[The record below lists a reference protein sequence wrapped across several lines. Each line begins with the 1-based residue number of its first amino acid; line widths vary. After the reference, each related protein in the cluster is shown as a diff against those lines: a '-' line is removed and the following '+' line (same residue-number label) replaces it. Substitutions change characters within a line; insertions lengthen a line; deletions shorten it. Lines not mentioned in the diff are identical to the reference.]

1 MSKPD
6 SARRP
11 AAIQD
16 AFDALVAA
24 LRSRLH
30 QGSEIPID
38 ACERFVQRLG
48 GLSGTP
54 IVRAYPADSGPPLP
68 ILAQLPA
75 ALGVARDAVP
85 DLADP
90 LEAMLPALN
99 WTQNPNYRRHPPSVD
114 FLGRY
119 GYAQFAGPS
128 NIPTLAASGEL
139 ALGVLLLAPG
149 TVYPAHAHPAEEVY
163 LPLAP
168 ARWQRGEEGWR
179 DRRAG
184 DLVHHPSGMVHATQ
198 AGEAPLLALYLWLG
212 DLETAARIVGA

>member
-1 MSKPD
+1 MARSD
-6 SARRP
+6 SARHPIATR
-11 AAIQD
+11 D

-48 GLSGTP
+48 QLSGRRLASEP
-54 IVRAYPADSGPPLP
+54 PPAAGPSLP
-68 ILAQLPA
+68 ILAQMPRALA
-75 ALGVARDAVP
+75 AARDAVP

-90 LEAMLPALN
+90 LEALLPGLS
-99 WTQNPNYRRHPPSVD
+99 WTQNPNYRRHPPAVD
-114 FLGRY
+114 FLDRY
-119 GYAQFAGPS
+119 GYAQFAGPA
-128 NIPTLAASGEL
+128 NVPTLATSEEL
-139 ALGVLLLAPG
+139 ALGVLMLAPG
-149 TVYPAHAHPAEEVY
+149 TVYPPHAHPAEELY

-212 DLETAARIVGA
+212 DLGTAARIVGA

>member
-1 MSKPD
+1 MPKTD
-6 SARRP
+6 SARVP
-11 AAIQD
+11 AAAQD
-16 AFDALVAA
+16 AFNALVAA

-48 GLSGTP
+48 ELSGTP
-54 IVRAYPADSGPPLP
+54 IARDPAADAGSPLP

-75 ALGVARDAVP
+75 ALGAARDAVP

-90 LEAMLPALN
+90 LAEMLPALS
-99 WTQNPNYRRHPPSVD
+99 WTQNPNYRRHPPSSG
-114 FLGRY
+114 FLARY
-119 GYAQFAGPS
+119 GYAQLAGPS
-128 NIPTLAASGEL
+128 NIPTLVAKEDL
-139 ALGVLLLAPG
+139 ALGVLMLAPG
-149 TVYPAHAHPAEEVY
+149 TVYPAHSHPAEEVY
-163 LPLAP
+163 LPLVP

-184 DLVHHPSGMVHATQ
+184 DLIHHPSGMVHATQ

-212 DLETAARIVGA
+212 DLRTAASIIGA

>member
-1 MSKPD
+1 MPKSD
-6 SARRP
+6 SPRRP
-11 AAIQD
+11 PAIRD

-38 ACERFVQRLG
+38 ACERFVERLG
-48 GLSGTP
+48 GLSGEP
-54 IVRAYPADSGPPLP
+54 ILREHPAEAGSPLP

-75 ALGVARDAVP
+75 ALGAARDAVP

-90 LEAMLPALN
+90 LEAMLPALR
-99 WTQNPNYRRHPPSVD
+99 WTQNPNYRHDPPSAD
-114 FLGRY
+114 FLARY
-119 GYAQFAGPS
+119 GYAQFAGPA
-128 NIPTLAASGEL
+128 NVPTLAASEQL

-212 DLETAARIVGA
+212 DLGTAARIVGA

>member
-1 MSKPD
+1 MLKTD

-11 AAIQD
+11 AATQD
-16 AFDALVAA
+16 AFNALVAA

-48 GLSGTP
+48 ELSGTP
-54 IVRAYPADSGPPLP
+54 IARDSAADAGPPLP

-75 ALGVARDAVP
+75 ALGAARDAVP

-90 LEAMLPALN
+90 LGQMLPALS
-99 WTQNPNYRRHPPSVD
+99 WTQNPNYRRHPPSAD
-114 FLGRY
+114 FLARY

-128 NIPTLAASGEL
+128 NIPTLVARVDL
-139 ALGVLLLAPG
+139 ALGVLMLAPG
-149 TVYPAHAHPAEEVY
+149 TVYPAHSHPAEEVY
-163 LPLAP
+163 LPLVP

-184 DLVHHPSGMVHATQ
+184 DLIHHPSGMAHATQ

-212 DLETAARIVGA
+212 DLRTAASIIGA

>member
-1 MSKPD
+1 MTRAD

-11 AAIQD
+11 TAAQD

-38 ACERFVQRLG
+38 ACERFVLRLG
-48 GLSGTP
+48 RLSGTP
-54 IVRAYPADSGPPLP
+54 LAGEPHAAAGLSLP
-68 ILAQLPA
+68 ILAQMPVALVA
-75 ALGVARDAVP
+75 AREAAP

-90 LEAMLPALN
+90 LEEMLPALS
-99 WTQNPNYRRHPPSVD
+99 WTQNPNYRRHPPSAD
-114 FLGRY
+114 FLARY

-128 NIPTLAASGEL
+128 NVPTLVTSGEL
-139 ALGVLLLAPG
+139 ALGVLMLAPG
-149 TVYPAHAHPAEEVY
+149 TVYPAHAHPAEELYV
-163 LPLAP
+163 PLAP

-184 DLVHHPSGMVHATQ
+184 DLIHHPSGMVHATQ

-212 DLETAARIVGA
+212 DLGTAARIAGA